1 MIAPLSGCGDGC
13 HRHPHTEGATTTEK
27 EVNMNATS
35 IAAIRHGASH
45 TNLICMCCGH
55 IQPVSRDQLPSR
67 CECCREPFAGHGYLL
82 DDTSDAERLSQ
93 EVLGSHSISHANG
106 ALI

>member
-1 MIAPLSGCGDGC
+1 
-13 HRHPHTEGATTTEK
+13 
-27 EVNMNATS
+27 MNATS
-35 IAAIRHGASH
+35 IAAIRHNESH

-82 DDTSDAERLSQ
+82 DNTSDAERLSQ
-93 EVLGSHSISHANG
+93 EVLDSHSISHANG
-106 ALI
+106 ALV